1 MMTKAEISLNIEL
14 KGKIEKKNQIHKRIK
29 KIKEY
34 KFPKNFMMMDKIFIF
49 LNN

>member
-14 KGKIEKKNQIHKRIK
+14 KGKIKKKNQIK

>member
-14 KGKIEKKNQIHKRIK
+14 KGKIEKKNQIQK

-34 KFPKNFMMMDKIFIF
+34 KFPKNFMMMDKIFTF